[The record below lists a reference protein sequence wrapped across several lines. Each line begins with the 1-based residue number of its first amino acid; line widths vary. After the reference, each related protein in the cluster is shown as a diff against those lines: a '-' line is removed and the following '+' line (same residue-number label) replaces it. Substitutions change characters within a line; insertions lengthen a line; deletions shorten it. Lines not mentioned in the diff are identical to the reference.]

1 MGKNKVLF
9 VLEPQ
14 VSSETQDLCDHT
26 KDLQKRAA
34 ILFDVLGSF
43 SLCLNKKPSDRTEV
57 STEKF
62 NLHFKH
68 KRHLPFLWH

>member
-34 ILFDVLGSF
+34 ILFNVLGSF
-43 SLCLNKKPSDRTEV
+43 SLCLNKKT
-57 STEKF
+57 K
-62 NLHFKH
+62 
-68 KRHLPFLWH
+68 